1 MSMDYRL
8 INEAQRIEE
17 LLRQDVIDPSDE
29 EQLAALIDGES
40 NIPEL
45 AALVIEQINED
56 DGLADGIKQAEARL
70 KARRERIENRASRNR
85 DVLFTLAG
93 RLNAK
98 SLQTAVGTFG
108 RQTRTRLVYNAEQIP
123 DDWFKQPPPVLD
135 KTSIQAAVKA
145 GEDVPGVTS
154 ESYQTLFLKV

>member
-1 MSMDYRL
+1 MIPFRMSAEIQRVEAL
-8 INEAQRIEE
+8 IRS
-17 LLRQDVIDPSDE
+17 DVIDPADE

-45 AALVIEQINED
+45 AALIIEQINED
-56 DGLADGIKQAEARL
+56 LGLVEGIEAAEARL
-70 KARRERIENRASRNR
+70 KARRERINARAERNK

-93 RLNAK
+93 RLNVK
-98 SLQTAVGTFG
+98 SMQTAVGTFG
-108 RQTRTRLVYNAEQIP
+108 RTNRTRLVYDAEQIP
-123 DDWFKQPPPVLD
+123 AAWFKQPPPVLD
-135 KTSIQAAVKA
+135 KAAIQAAVKA